1 MTKEIIKNGEII
13 TDKKNKNK
21 KWLPVLIS
29 NEALS
34 QINKIVLGDK
44 GDPDDF
50 EKRALRMDIHDDCL
64 ELFKEFN

>member
-1 MTKEIIKNGEII
+1 MTKEIIKNGDII
-13 TDKKNKNK
+13 IDKRNKKK

-34 QINKIVLGDK
+34 LINKKILGDK

-50 EKRALRMDIHDDCL
+50 EQRAKIMDIHDDCL